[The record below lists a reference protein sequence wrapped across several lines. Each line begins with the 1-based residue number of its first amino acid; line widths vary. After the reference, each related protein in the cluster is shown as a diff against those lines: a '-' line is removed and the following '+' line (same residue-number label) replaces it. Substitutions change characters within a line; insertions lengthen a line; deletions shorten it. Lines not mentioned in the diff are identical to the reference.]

1 MVMNPRKIRQNL
13 LKKGFAEVQKTKHI
27 YYRFEPAGIMTDI
40 QTFMSRNNQEIGNE
54 LISEMKDQLYLDK
67 KEFIDLIDCK
77 LSEEDYIKILKSKNL
92 LAEFQVNKPEYL
104 YHGSQYFLETL
115 FPKQAKDSSKI
126 GSQCAIY
133 ACEDFKSAIPFALP
147 IRWYPDNPTGKKSF
161 SCRKDKILIEYGSI
175 NPNGV
180 GYIYKI
186 SSEYFEKIDDWQWIT
201 SKEIQPIEV
210 TKIKVEDY
218 WHNISFSNEALEI
231 NKLLYPSDT
240 LYLNLPSFPTE
251 S

>member
-1 MVMNPRKIRQNL
+1 MVINPRKIRQNL
-13 LKKGFAEVQKTKHI
+13 LKKGFIEVQKTKHI
-27 YYRFEPAGIMTDI
+27 YYKFEPDGIKTDI

-54 LISEMKDQLYLDK
+54 LISEMKDQLYLNK

-77 LSEEDYIKILKSKNL
+77 LSEEDYIKILKTKDL

-104 YHGSQYFLETL
+104 YHGSQYLLETL
-115 FPKQAKDSSKI
+115 MPKQAKDNSEI
-126 GSQCAIY
+126 GSQFALY
-133 ACEDFKSAIPFALP
+133 ACEDFDSVIPFALP

-186 SSEYFEKIDDWQWIT
+186 SSEYFEKIDGWQWVSI
-201 SKEIQPIEV
+201 KEITPIEV
-210 TKIKVEDY
+210 IQIKVEDY
-218 WHNISFSNEALEI
+218 WLNISFSKEALEI

-240 LYLNLPSFPTE
+240 LYLDLPSFPID
-251 S
+251 